1 MSVWTTYEVNEVFG
15 FGIGAT
21 YQDESKVSTSAT
33 SPVLPSYTRVD
44 ASAYYTLSD
53 KMRLQLN
60 VENLTDTL
68 YFPNAQST
76 YQVTVGAPI
85 NARLSLIGSF

>member
-1 MSVWTTYEVNEVFG
+1 
-15 FGIGAT
+15 
-21 YQDESKVSTSAT
+21 
-33 SPVLPSYTRVD
+33 
-44 ASAYYTLSD
+44 
-53 KMRLQLN
+53 MRLQLN